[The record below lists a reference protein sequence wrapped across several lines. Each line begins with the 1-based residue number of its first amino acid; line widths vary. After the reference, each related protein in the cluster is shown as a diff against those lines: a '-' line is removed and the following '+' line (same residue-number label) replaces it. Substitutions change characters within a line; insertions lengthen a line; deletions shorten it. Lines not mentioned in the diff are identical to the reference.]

1 MNQISNQIVINI
13 CQTHCI
19 SSLHSLPTGKN
30 VTSAVSAS
38 PYLSMCAGAVCGSGF
53 QWKIPGIWGALL
65 GQTRR
70 LRQEGDS
77 YEVWLSLL
85 LTSNVWLH
93 LGLSQTHWR
102 ISVSSLIYLLFAL
115 LFPKGLL
122 EFWLSVCLEICFL
135 QVYTGQR
142 KEKQKKEQVSYP
154 LLAFVSWTKI
164 SPALGSGWGWGEPDP
179 DGAAKFIW
187 VRGLKVLSLSLDK
200 YIFRKSE
207 M

>member
-1 MNQISNQIVINI
+1 
-13 CQTHCI
+13 
-19 SSLHSLPTGKN
+19 
-30 VTSAVSAS
+30 
-38 PYLSMCAGAVCGSGF
+38 MCAGAVCGSGF

-135 QVYTGQR
+135 QVYTRTKER
-142 KEKQKKEQVSYP
+142 KAEERTSELSIACFCFLSQNISCIGVWVGMGGAWPWRGS
-154 LLAFVSWTKI
+154 KI
-164 SPALGSGWGWGEPDP
+164 HLGSWIKGSKPFTGQIYFQKEWNVVLLFCRIRDAEHQRMDVEGNKPVHLHRGE
-179 DGAAKFIW
+179 KEWF
-187 VRGLKVLSLSLDK
+187 
-200 YIFRKSE
+200 
-207 M
+207 